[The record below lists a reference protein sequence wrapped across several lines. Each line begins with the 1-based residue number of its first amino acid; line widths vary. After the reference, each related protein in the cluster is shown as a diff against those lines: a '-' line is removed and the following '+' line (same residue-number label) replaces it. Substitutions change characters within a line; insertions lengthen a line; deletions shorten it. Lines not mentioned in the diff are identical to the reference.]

1 MKSLSR
7 CLNSTKKFN
16 LKIYKGTVMEIRVK
30 VKPKVVK
37 AKSRESLLHLIVG
50 GHNFCWQSN
59 AVAYKPM
66 YGEGKSTTV
75 RVFNLH
81 KVNPKYR
88 QIKYKTS
95 NPKTG
100 AVKGRTRKT
109 ELVREGEWIA
119 YVYDLDLNMLRLA
132 NLEVRQGTR
141 NFTLKQVKK

>member
-1 MKSLSR
+1 MIEYSPYLKK
-7 CLNSTKKFN
+7 LNLN
-16 LKIYKGTVMEIRVK
+16 IYKDTVMEIRVK
-30 VKPKVVK
+30 VEPKVVR

-50 GHNFCWQSN
+50 SHRLCWQTN
-59 AVAYKPM
+59 AKAYRPM
-66 YGEGKSTTV
+66 YGEGVYTTV
-75 RVFNLH
+75 RVFNLQ
-81 KVNPKYR
+81 KINPKYH

-119 YVYDLDLNMLRLA
+119 YVYDLDLNMLRMA

-141 NFTLKQVKK
+141 NFTLKQMKK